1 MVEEYGEDINQIA
14 LKVLQMQVCMIRWH
28 MKYMANIFDVNGK
41 KTDTLTR
48 TQAEILKVVDSIERI
63 TVSQLGKIMHTSK
76 SSISITISRMEAYG
90 YVTRYKDDVEAD
102 GRKTFL
108 CITEKGKIAL
118 NEISKKMLEGF
129 ALYYKSMKEEDK
141 ESLKNGID
149 SFYKI
154 CVNEEDK

>member
-1 MVEEYGEDINQIA
+1 MVEEYDEDINQIA
-14 LKVLQMQVCMIRWH
+14 LKVLQIQVCMIRWH
-28 MKYMANIFDVNGK
+28 MKYMADIFDVNGK

-48 TQAEILKVVDSIERI
+48 TQTEILKIVESLERV
-63 TVSQLGKIMHTSK
+63 TVSQLGKTMHTSK
-76 SSISITISRMEAYG
+76 SSISITISRMEDYG
-90 YVTRYKDDVEAD
+90 YITRFKDDDEAD

-108 CITEKGKIAL
+108 CITEKGKTAL

-129 ALYYKSMKEEDK
+129 VIYYKSMKEEDK

-154 CVNEEDK
+154 CVNEED

>member
-1 MVEEYGEDINQIA
+1 MVEEYDEDINEIA
-14 LKVLQMQVCMIRWH
+14 LKVLEIQVYMIRWH
-28 MKYMANIFDVNGK
+28 MKYMADIFDVNGK

-48 TQAEILKVVDSIERI
+48 TQTEILKVVESIGRV

-76 SSISITISRMEAYG
+76 SSISITVSRMENYG
-90 YVTRYKDDVEAD
+90 YITRYKDDDESD

-118 NEISKKMLEGF
+118 MEISNKMLECF
-129 ALYYKSMKEEDK
+129 AVYYKSMKEEDK
-141 ESLKNGID
+141 ESLKKGID

-154 CVNEEDK
+154 CVNKED